1 MKNVIWIC
9 FLSQG
14 CVTSEETKPRNE
26 IDSGIFC
33 RCSLVCTVTDKVVR
47 ELSFFRL
54 ALFFFF
60 FTIYNHIFTVFHSD
74 VKNEITL
81 DELQN
86 AAQDGLKEVYKMIE
100 LEQHLLSKGLI
111 ANQQKRNGRSN
122 VVKKRGSNKSRQE
135 TLQALGII
143 EASKKLKER

>member
-1 MKNVIWIC
+1 M
-9 FLSQG
+9 
-14 CVTSEETKPRNE
+14 
-26 IDSGIFC
+26 
-33 RCSLVCTVTDKVVR
+33 
-47 ELSFFRL
+47 
-54 ALFFFF
+54 
-60 FTIYNHIFTVFHSD
+60 
-74 VKNEITL
+74 KNEITL